1 MAVKSKKRQNGI
13 QQARTSLLTSDIDA
27 ADSPLRLFGEAKEK
41 INSLY
46 RKLEECLNKANAFYS
61 NSGQDPDIVQN
72 FDLNQLE
79 RLNKRIETIRG
90 ILSRDL
96 MKVAFFGTTSNGK
109 STVINAILH
118 DNVLPR
124 GSGVTTKCFLQIQG
138 TDSLE
143 PFVEVQKKG
152 QPEERKPI
160 SYVTQMANA
169 RNDDSLECS
178 TLLKIHWPISKCPLL
193 KYDVVF
199 MDSPGIALNQN
210 LDEWI
215 YDYCHDADLFVLVSD
230 AMRAL
235 NSLER
240 DFFHKVSEKLSKPN
254 IFILNNRFDVVA
266 QEEPDS
272 TSYNRV
278 RELSAAAAVDF
289 LSRELDISSTEE
301 ARQRT
306 FFVSAKETLATRCPS
321 SALRLPDISGHAE
334 REEEFQNFEQRFEE
348 SLSKSAVRTKFMK
361 HCDKGKET
369 ISELTA
375 ILNNTQSLVT
385 KVSEIRMAELQLCH
399 ERHERIQKLL
409 YANKGGLQSKIS
421 EIRKRIEVVSDYAT
435 EEIRRLSRIVH
446 DFDTVKFST
455 QPEKLQYYKE
465 RLYDHVEANLSKK
478 LRDGISGVINKH
490 VEPFNQAM
498 CSISTLLSEDRQQR
512 VKQIIVAQS
521 RIQEEL
527 FDLRN
532 YKQFYTKF
540 QEDLEFRDTLGL
552 VSIAR
557 KFRKQISIDTPPEA
571 HPIGE
576 TDFFSMMRR
585 LISMHPPD
593 ERTAVGSLAVVGI
606 LFRTVGWNVIILTTA
621 AYGTLCAYQY
631 LTWTNSAKERALKD
645 QYVHYARKRLQECV
659 LTISQQVANTVEKNM
674 TITLGELKKDADI
687 ESSEISS
694 KISML
699 KSSLEK
705 LKACDDFTRGLL
717 GENNIILSELVGFAS
732 LFLG

>member
-1 MAVKSKKRQNGI
+1 MGKRRQNGV
-13 QQARTSLLTSDIDA
+13 QPKTTTALVNDADA

-46 RKLEECLNKANAFYS
+46 EKLEKCLNNANGYYS
-61 NSGQDPDIVQN
+61 DPKQDSDVVQN
-72 FDLNQLE
+72 LDLDQLK

-178 TLLKIHWPISKCPLL
+178 TLLKIYWPISKCPLL

-272 TSYNRV
+272 ISYNRV
-278 RELSAAAAVDF
+278 RELSSAAAVDF
-289 LSRELDISSTEE
+289 LSRELEISSNEE
-301 ARQRT
+301 AKQRT
-306 FFVSAKETLATRCPS
+306 FFVSAKETLADRCPG
-321 SALRLPDISGHAE
+321 ATRTGEFRQVSGYVE
-334 REEEFQNFEQRFEE
+334 RCEEFLNFEQRFEE

-369 ISELTA
+369 ISELTT
-375 ILNNTQSLVT
+375 ILNNTQAVIT
-385 KVSEIRMAELQLCH
+385 KVAETRMYALRHCY
-399 ERHERIQKLL
+399 ERYERIQKLL

-421 EIRKRIEVVSDYAT
+421 DIRKRIEVVSDLAT
-435 EEIRRLSRIVH
+435 EEIRRLSKIVD
-446 DFDTVKFST
+446 DFDTVKFT
-455 QPEKLQYYKE
+455 TEPDKLQYYKE

-478 LRDGISGVINKH
+478 LRMGISTVINKH
-490 VEPFNQAM
+490 VDPFNQAM
-498 CSISTLLSEDRQQR
+498 LQISILLSEDRQQR
-512 VKQIIVAQS
+512 MKQIITSQS
-521 RIQEEL
+521 SIQEEL
-527 FDLRN
+527 FDLKN

-552 VSIAR
+552 MSIVR
-557 KFRKQISIDTPPEA
+557 KFRKQISVDTQPEA
-571 HPIGE
+571 YQSGE

-593 ERTAVGSLAVVGI
+593 ERTAAGSLAVVGI
-606 LFRTVGWNVIILTTA
+606 LFRTVGWNVIILTTT
-621 AYGTLCAYQY
+621 AYGTWCAYQY
-631 LTWTNSAKERALKD
+631 LTWTNSAKERALKN

-659 LTISQQVANTVEKNM
+659 LTISQQVANSVEKNM
-674 TITLGELKKDADI
+674 TITLGELKTDADK
-687 ESSEISS
+687 ETTEINS

-699 KSSLEK
+699 KNSLEK
-705 LKACDDFTRGLL
+705 LRACDEFTRTLL

-732 LFLG
+732 SFLA